1 MNLQGSYPF
10 AENFMESQGLGT
22 VLTAQIPKVP
32 EPAIQGNPEEI
43 KVIKTDN
50 SLNLEGININYDN
63 ME

>member
-1 MNLQGSYPF
+1 MEKIREFLDFMNLQGSYPF

-50 SLNLEGININYDN
+50 FFKS
-63 ME
+63 